1 MRVVQLAYESASPL
15 FYQNS
20 KNESLTKHRV
30 FILVYVINTNLVY
43 VIKNTD
49 WGNRLY
55 KLATASANSLRAWA
69 RMLRGVPTFSRIKPR
84 PALDC

>member
-20 KNESLTKHRV
+20 KNESLTNIGCLYW
-30 FILVYVINTNLVY
+30 FMLY
-43 VIKNTD
+43 KNTD

-55 KLATASANSLRAWA
+55 KLATASANCLRAWA